1 LFHVNSKK
9 ALEIIDTKKTLDLTN
24 LIVFNE
30 LNNKVN
36 FILNNFEFYSSAR
49 FVVLFSTSEVKK
61 NYVKKKIFFNF
72 EEIKLDKKNFIF
84 INKKNL
90 KTFDFIKLN
99 NLLKNQYIKIH
110 LGSYL
115 GFMTHNFIRK
125 LLQFLRNLVYSIKF

>member
-1 LFHVNSKK
+1 MLCC
-9 ALEIIDTKKTLDLTN
+9 IDTKKTLDLTN

-115 GFMTHNFIRK
+115 AFMTHNFIRK